1 MTKSSVSHGPSVPAS
16 AVTPGAGWLAHPQG
30 VADDV
35 AWRGCYDTTI
45 ASDFTPIGNRMRKFP
60 TAPFLAGILLTLL
73 GGPQP
78 ASAQSPAARPV
89 AAPVSRGGAACHNGM
104 TFDRFLADLKQQAAA
119 AGVSQRALA
128 EASPFLVY
136 DQGIVN
142 RDRGQRVFGQ
152 VFTEFARNR
161 ASDGAAKNAQAR
173 IRMHAAAFNRA
184 EKEYGVPPAVIAAFW
199 GLESSFGAELGNL
212 HTLPSLVSLAYDCR
226 RSERFVGET
235 IAALKIIDRGDLT
248 PEEMV
253 GSWAGELGQTQFL
266 PTHYFTYAVDYD
278 GDGRRDLLHSAADVI
293 GSTANYIAN
302 GLKWR
307 RGEPWLQ
314 EVRVATSS
322 NLATNFP
329 WDQADLTIRLPRS
342 KWAQLGVTYPDGRP
356 LPNDDMP
363 ASLLLPMGRT
373 GPAFL
378 AYANFAAYTEWNNS
392 LIYSTTA
399 GYLATRIA
407 GAPPMLRPSAPV
419 TQLPV
424 NELRELQQLLVRAG
438 YDVGKIDG
446 VMGQQSRSAVKAM
459 QMKFGLPADSWP
471 TAELLA
477 RMRGPRAQ
485 PATATAAPPV
495 R

>member
-1 MTKSSVSHGPSVPAS
+1 MAMLGLTWPAGAQLLPPLGQPTAAPARPAS
-16 AVTPGAGWLAHPQG
+16 P
-30 VADDV
+30 
-35 AWRGCYDTTI
+35 
-45 ASDFTPIGNRMRKFP
+45 
-60 TAPFLAGILLTLL
+60 
-73 GGPQP
+73 
-78 ASAQSPAARPV
+78 SPRA
-89 AAPVSRGGAACHNGM
+89 AACHNGAS
-104 TFDRFLADLKQQAAA
+104 FERFLADLKQQATA
-119 AGVSQRALA
+119 AGVSPRAIA
-128 EASPFLVY
+128 EAAPYLVY

-152 VFTEFARNR
+152 VFTQFAGRM
-161 ASDGAAKNAQAR
+161 AATYRMQQGQAR
-173 IRMHAAAFNRA
+173 IRTYATAFARA

-199 GLESSFGAELGNL
+199 GLESDFGANMGQLP
-212 HTLPSLVSLAYDCR
+212 TLRSLVSLAYDCR

-235 IAALKIIDRGDLT
+235 IAALKIIDRGDLS
-248 PEEMV
+248 PDEMI

-266 PTHYFTYAVDYD
+266 PTHYFTYAVDY
-278 GDGRRDLLHSAADVI
+278 GGHRNLLSSAEDVI

-314 EVRVATSS
+314 EVRVATAS
-322 NLATNFP
+322 NFP
-329 WDQADLTIRLPRS
+329 WDQADLTIQLPRS
-342 KWAQLGVTYPDGRP
+342 KWSQLGVTYPEGRP

-407 GAPPMLRPSAPV
+407 GAPPMQRPSGPV
-419 TQLPV
+419 AQLPLG
-424 NELRELQQLLVRAG
+424 ELRELQQLLMRSG
-438 YDVGKIDG
+438 YNVGKVDG

-459 QMKFGLPADSWP
+459 QIKFGLPADSWP

-477 RMRGPRAQ
+477 RMRGPRA
-485 PATATAAPPV
+485 APPAPGASTA
-495 R
+495 RQSTGAQ